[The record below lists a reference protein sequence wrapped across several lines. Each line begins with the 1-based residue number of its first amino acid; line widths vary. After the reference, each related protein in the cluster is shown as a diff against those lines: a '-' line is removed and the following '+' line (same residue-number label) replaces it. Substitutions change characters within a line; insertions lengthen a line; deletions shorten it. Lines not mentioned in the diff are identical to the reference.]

1 MQNANDNIQET
12 FPYLQR
18 CHFQNQHQFRLHN
31 IVCIN
36 LYGSQV
42 SWNWIS
48 KVPVIKCDFICRV
61 GLAGCRYVSE
71 SRMSH
76 QKYSNVGQKEER
88 GIWVNISFLSFL
100 FLTLKLQMVFYRWST
115 WSPKEYAVCIRCGQ
129 FIGSGYCVYPG

>member
-1 MQNANDNIQET
+1 MEVR
-12 FPYLQR
+12 FPG
-18 CHFQNQHQFRLHN
+18 
-31 IVCIN
+31 ITD
-36 LYGSQV
+36 
-42 SWNWIS
+42 WIS

-115 WSPKEYAVCIRCGQ
+115 VYW
-129 FIGSGYCVYPG
+129 IGVLCVPGLNTENVDMVFGALCSSGGSEL